1 MERGPLGEKPIIPAG
16 WRWPMETYDLIQTD
30 PLGSYTGIPEDPEEK
45 PVQDA
50 DDL

>member
-1 MERGPLGEKPIIPAG
+1 MEEKKKRQMDRIVKKMIESY
-16 WRWPMETYDLIQTD
+16 REVETVRFD
-30 PLGSYTGIPEDPEEK
+30 PLGSWSGRTQEPEEK

>member
-1 MERGPLGEKPIIPAG
+1 MDRIVKKMIESYREA
-16 WRWPMETYDLIQTD
+16 ETVRFD
-30 PLGSYTGIPEDPEEK
+30 PLGSWSGRMQEPEEK